1 MSNPLP
7 ILEIQ
12 FHLDDDAIPSN
23 QKNPSIKKDTTI
35 EPYVNNH
42 IHEDAASSNLSFH
55 YSGRHDHGSN
65 AMLKEGGY
73 YSSMISSLYE
83 AKEESNTILSGEIEK
98 QKERENGNQKKKT
111 RVNEADA
118 YA

>member
-1 MSNPLP
+1 
-7 ILEIQ
+7 
-12 FHLDDDAIPSN
+12 
-23 QKNPSIKKDTTI
+23 
-35 EPYVNNH
+35 
-42 IHEDAASSNLSFH
+42 
-55 YSGRHDHGSN
+55 
-65 AMLKEGGY
+65 MLKEGGY
-73 YSSMISSLYE
+73 YSSMIKSLYE